1 MWVMVTAAV
10 CAVVGRAGKV
20 WGEQACG
27 GRREWAVS
35 FLLPRRARGGDRL
48 GVIPGVKI

>member
-1 MWVMVTAAV
+1 MQWWVGQ
-10 CAVVGRAGKV
+10 GRFGGSRRVAEG
-20 WGEQACG
+20 GSG